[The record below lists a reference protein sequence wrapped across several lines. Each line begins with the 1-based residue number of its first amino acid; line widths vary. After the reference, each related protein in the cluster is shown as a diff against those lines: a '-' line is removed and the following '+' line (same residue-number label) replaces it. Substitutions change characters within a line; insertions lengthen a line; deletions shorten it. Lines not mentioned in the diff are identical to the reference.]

1 MKHLIDNALATVRAE
16 FRMGHSPEYVAR
28 GVAIGVWIGFCPIIG
43 QMPVAALLATVSK
56 GARVLAVL
64 LVNHSNPITW
74 PFYAAIGFLVGHR
87 LRGKTTLAGLPEG
100 VELPTS
106 LSGFGTF
113 VKTVDWVGMFQ
124 AGGDAYLSVWVG
136 LMFFALILTPASYV
150 AARWYMARRKRLALP
165 TESMPL
171 PSPGPGSDPDR

>member
-1 MKHLIDNALATVRAE
+1 MKNWLENALATVRAE

-28 GVAIGVWIGFCPIIG
+28 GVAIGVLIGFFPIIG
-43 QMPVAALLATVSK
+43 QMPVAALLATVFK

-74 PFYAAIGFLVGHR
+74 PFYAAIGFMAGHK

-100 VELPTS
+100 VELPTN
-106 LSGFGTF
+106 LSGLETF
-113 VKTVDWVGMFQ
+113 VEKVDWVAMFQ

-136 LMFFALILTPASYV
+136 LMLFALFFTPGSYL
-150 AARWYMARRKRLALP
+150 ATRWYMARRIRLAP
-165 TESMPL
+165 SAESMPP
-171 PSPGPGSDPDR
+171 PSPGPGSNPDR